1 MKFYCDVYCDVY
13 CVFYYIP
20 AFSNLQK
27 QTAKKIK
34 RKWVINVTGQ
44 QSLSPSISN

>member
-34 RKWVINVTGQ
+34 RKWVIKRNRATE
-44 QSLSPSISN
+44 SIAIHF